1 MLRWLKFWP
10 MNGNKKRWRRSKSIP
25 MFEFWLQ
32 QFINTLQLLSFYL
45 PLSVAFAMIQAIT
58 RRIFLSFGDLAMFGS
73 FAAIY
78 VCFASE
84 LNGDSDLIAGLWS
97 LAAAIACGGALGAVI
112 AKVFMGKKL
121 LDYPL
126 AFMIASIGLSIF
138 IEEIMRIQSAGRDI
152 WVPPLFSGLSIFE
165 LHGQYLVKLSGI
177 TFMAILVGVGSVVGV
192 GLLLKLTRFGL
203 HWRACAQSLK
213 LTALCGI
220 NPEVI
225 AHQSFGIAGAL
236 AGVTGWA
243 SAISYG
249 GASFSIGIMIG
260 FKAMFASVI
269 GGFGTIRGAVI
280 GACVLAFLEVG
291 WSTVFGTT
299 YRDVAV
305 FSIIVLCLILRPE
318 GLAGIGHERES
329 EAQ

>member
-1 MLRWLKFWP
+1 
-10 MNGNKKRWRRSKSIP
+10 

-78 VCFASE
+78 ICFASQ
-84 LNGDSDLIAGLWS
+84 LNGDSDLSAGLWA
-97 LAAAIACGGALGAVI
+97 LVAAVACGGALGTLI
-112 AKVFMGKKL
+112 AKVFMGQTL
-121 LDYPL
+121 LQHPL

-138 IEEIMRIQSAGRDI
+138 IEEIMRLQTAGRDV
-152 WVPPLFSGLSIFE
+152 WVPPLFSGETVFE
-165 LHGQYLVKLSGI
+165 LHGQFIVKYSGMA
-177 TFMAILVGVGSVVGV
+177 FMATIVGMGAVGCVW
-192 GLLLKLTRFGL
+192 LLLNMTRFGL

-213 LTALCGI
+213 LTTLCGI
-220 NPEVI
+220 NPETI
-225 AHQSFGIAGAL
+225 ANQSFGIAGAL
-236 AGVTGWA
+236 AGVTGWT

-249 GASFSIGIMIG
+249 GASFSIGVMIG

-280 GACVLAFLEVG
+280 GALVFAVLEVG
-291 WSTVFGTT
+291 WSTLFGTT

-305 FSIIVLCLILRPE
+305 FGIIILVLILRPQ
-318 GLAGIGHERES
+318 GLAGLGSSRES
-329 EAQ
+329 EAE

>member
-1 MLRWLKFWP
+1 
-10 MNGNKKRWRRSKSIP
+10 
-25 MFEFWLQ
+25 
-32 QFINTLQLLSFYL
+32 
-45 PLSVAFAMIQAIT
+45 MIQAIT

-78 VCFASE
+78 ICFSSQ
-84 LNGDSDLIAGLWS
+84 LNGDSDLAAALWS
-97 LAAAIACGGALGAVI
+97 LAAAIACGGALGALI

-121 LDYPL
+121 LEYPL

-138 IEEIMRIQSAGRDI
+138 IEEVMRIQTSGRDVL
-152 WVPPLFSGLSIFE
+152 VPPLFSGQSIFE
-165 LHGQYLVKLSGI
+165 LHGNYVVKLSGI
-177 TFMAILVGVGSVVGV
+177 TFMAILVGLGSVIAI
-192 GLLLKLTRFGL
+192 GLLLRLTQFGL

-220 NPEVI
+220 NPVAI
-225 AHQSFGIAGAL
+225 ANQSFGIAGAL

-249 GASFSIGIMIG
+249 GASFSIGMMIG

-280 GACVLAFLEVG
+280 GACILAFLEVG

-318 GLAGIGHERES
+318 GLAGVGAERES
-329 EAQ
+329 ETA

>member
-1 MLRWLKFWP
+1 ML
-10 MNGNKKRWRRSKSIP
+10 
-25 MFEFWLQ
+25 EFWLQ

-78 VCFASE
+78 ICFASQ
-84 LNGDSDLIAGLWS
+84 LNGDSDLTAGLWA
-97 LAAAIACGGALGAVI
+97 LVAAVACGGALGILI
-112 AKVFMGKKL
+112 AKVFMGKTL
-121 LDYPL
+121 LQYPL

-138 IEEIMRIQSAGRDI
+138 VEEIMRLQTAGRDI
-152 WVPPLFSGLSIFE
+152 WVPPLFSGETVFE
-165 LHGQYLVKLSGI
+165 LHGQYVVKYSGMA
-177 TFMAILVGVGSVVGV
+177 FMATVVGIGAALCV
-192 GLLLKLTRFGL
+192 WFLLNMTRFGL

-220 NPEVI
+220 NPETI
-225 AHQSFGIAGAL
+225 ASQSFGIAGAL
-236 AGVTGWA
+236 AGVTGWT

-249 GASFSIGIMIG
+249 GASFSIGMMVG

-269 GGFGTIRGAVI
+269 GGFGTIRGAAL
-280 GACVLAFLEVG
+280 GAIVLAVLEVG
-291 WSTVFGTT
+291 WSTLFGTT

-305 FSIIVLCLILRPE
+305 FAVIILVLILRPE
-318 GLAGIGHERES
+318 GLAGIGLTRES
-329 EAQ
+329 EAE